1 VILWLW
7 SIILSVLLAGNVAL
21 SFAESS
27 VQPSESFDSLVYRFL
42 DTGEANEAER
52 LLQAILADGKVS
64 VEVVSQIIGREGAYQ
79 RQPVEILPREQ
90 IIVRGR
96 TYPLSLF
103 IPASYQTSK
112 SYALIVC
119 LHGYGFTGEEYLERW
134 RARLGEGYL
143 LACPTY
149 PSGAWFTRH
158 AEELVLETI
167 REVRRQYHIDSNRI
181 FLTGM
186 SNGGI
191 GAWLIGMHHAP
202 LFAGLAPMAS
212 GLDNVLMPFLANL
225 RSTPV
230 YIIHGAK
237 DQVMPVDLSRSI
249 ARELDVLGYPYVY
262 REHQREHPIAGGHYF
277 PKEELP
283 ELIAWFNSQRR
294 EPLPTSLTVVRD
306 ASHFQPFNWV
316 RLDSTDPIAAF
327 SDDLVD
333 KRDERIKRR
342 VYARID
348 ASIAGNNRIEVKAE
362 HVQRY
367 SLFLNEQLIDFSKP
381 LTVVT
386 NGRLSFEGPVT
397 PSVETLLRQA
407 RLRQD
412 PGRLFPVH
420 LTIAI
425 AKPAS

>member
-1 VILWLW
+1 MILWLW

-21 SFAESS
+21 GFAESS
-27 VQPSESFDSLVYRFL
+27 VQPSESLDSLVYRFL

-52 LLQAILADGKVS
+52 LLQAILADEKAS
-64 VEVVSQIIGREGAYQ
+64 VEVVSQIIGGDGAYQ
-79 RQPVEILPREQ
+79 RQPVEILPRER

-96 TYPLSLF
+96 TYPLSLS

-119 LHGYGFTGEEYLERW
+119 LHGYGFTGAEYLERW

-149 PSGAWFTRH
+149 PSGAWFTRP

-167 REVRRQYHIDSNRI
+167 REVRRQYHIDPNRI

-212 GLDNVLMPFLANL
+212 GLDDVVLPFLGNL
-225 RSTPV
+225 RNTPV

-237 DQVMPVDLSRSI
+237 DQVMPVKLSRSI
-249 ARELDVLGYPYVY
+249 VRELETLGYPHVY
-262 REHQREHPIAGGHYF
+262 REHEREHPIAGGHYF

-283 ELIAWFNSQRR
+283 DLIVWFDSQRR
-294 EPLPTSLTVVRD
+294 ESLPAKLTVVRD
-306 ASHFQPFNWV
+306 ASHFQSFSWI
-316 RLDSTDPIAAF
+316 RIDSTDPIAAF
-327 SDDLVD
+327 SQDLVD

-342 VYARID
+342 EYAKVD
-348 ASIAGNNRIEVKAE
+348 ASIVETNRIEITADR
-362 HVQRY
+362 VQRY

-386 NGRLSFEGPVT
+386 NGRLSFSGTVS

-412 PGRLFPVH
+412 PLQLFPVH
-420 LTIAI
+420 LPIAVE
-425 AKPAS
+425 KLTP

>member
-1 VILWLW
+1 VILWLS
-7 SIILSVLLAGNVAL
+7 SIILSVLLAGSVEL
-21 SFAESS
+21 GFAESS
-27 VQPSESFDSLVYRFL
+27 VQLSESLDSLVYRFL

-52 LLQAILADGKVS
+52 LLQAILADDKAS
-64 VEVVSQIIGREGAYQ
+64 VEVVSQIIGGDGAYL

-96 TYPLSLF
+96 TYPLSLS

-119 LHGYGFTGEEYLERW
+119 LHGYGFTGAEYLERW
-134 RARLGEGYL
+134 RARLDEGYL

-167 REVRRQYHIDSNRI
+167 REVRRQYHIDPNRI

-212 GLDNVLMPFLANL
+212 GLDDVLLPFLGNL
-225 RSTPV
+225 RNTPV

-237 DQVMPVDLSRSI
+237 DQVMPVRLSRSI
-249 ARELDVLGYPYVY
+249 VQELETLGYSHVY
-262 REHQREHPIAGGHYF
+262 REHEREHPIAGGHYF

-283 ELIAWFNSQRR
+283 DLIAWFNSQRR
-294 EPLPTSLTVVRD
+294 EPLPRQLTVVRD
-306 ASHFQPFNWV
+306 ASHFQSFTWI
-316 RLDSTDPIAAF
+316 RIDSTDPIAAF
-327 SDDLVD
+327 SQDLVD

-342 VYARID
+342 EYAKVD
-348 ASIAGNNRIEVKAE
+348 ASIVGTNRIEVTADR
-362 HVQRY
+362 VQRY
-367 SLFLNEQLIDFSKP
+367 SLFLNAQLIDFSKP
-381 LTVVT
+381 LAVVT
-386 NGRLSFEGPVT
+386 NGRLSFSGTVS

-412 PGRLFPVH
+412 PQQLFPVH
-420 LTIAI
+420 LTITVE
-425 AKPAS
+425 KLTP

>member
-1 VILWLW
+1 MIVARWMVILSAFLTG
-7 SIILSVLLAGNVAL
+7 SGAF

-27 VQPSESFDSLVYRFL
+27 AQSAGSLASLVHQFL
-42 DTGEANEAER
+42 EAGDRDEAER
-52 LLQAILADGKVS
+52 LLQGILSDEQASIESVS
-64 VEVVSQIIGREGAYQ
+64 HIIREGRTY
-79 RQPVEILPREQ
+79 RSQPIGALPSEQ
-90 IIVRGR
+90 IVVRGQ

-103 IPASYQTSK
+103 VPASYETEK
-112 SYALIVC
+112 SHALIVC

-134 RARLGEGYL
+134 RTRLGEEYL

-149 PSGAWFTRH
+149 PSGAWFTRR
-158 AEELVLETI
+158 AEEVVLETI
-167 REVRRQYHIDSNRI
+167 REVRRRYHIDPDRI

-212 GLDNVLMPFLANL
+212 GLDHVLMPFLANL
-225 RSTPV
+225 RNTPI
-230 YIIHGAK
+230 YLIHGAK

-249 ARELDVLGYPYVY
+249 AKELDALGYPHVY
-262 REHQREHPIAGGHYF
+262 REHHREHPIAGGHYF

-283 ELIAWFNSQRR
+283 DLVAWFNRQRR
-294 EPLPTSLTVVRD
+294 EPLPTSVTLVRD

-327 SDDLVD
+327 SEDLVD

-342 VYARID
+342 VYARLD
-348 ASIAGNNRIEVKAE
+348 ASITGSNRIEVRAE

-367 SLFLNEQLIDFSKP
+367 SLFLNGQLIDFSKP
-381 LTVVT
+381 LTVLT
-386 NGRLSFEGPVT
+386 NGRLSFEGTVR
-397 PSVETLLRQA
+397 PSVEILLRQA

-412 PGRLFPVH
+412 PERLFSVH
-420 LTIAI
+420 LTITI
-425 AKPAS
+425 DKPAS

>member
-1 VILWLW
+1 MILWLW
-7 SIILSVLLAGNVAL
+7 SIILSVLLGGSVAL
-21 SFAESS
+21 GFAESS
-27 VQPSESFDSLVYRFL
+27 AQPSERLDSLVYRFL

-52 LLQAILADGKVS
+52 LLQAILAHEKAS
-64 VEVVSQIIGREGAYQ
+64 VEVVSQIIGGDGAYQ
-79 RQPVEILPREQ
+79 RQPVEILPREH

-103 IPASYQTSK
+103 IPALYQTSK

-134 RARLGEGYL
+134 RTRLGEGYL

-167 REVRRQYHIDSNRI
+167 REVRRQYHIDPNRI

-249 ARELDVLGYPYVY
+249 IRELDVLGYPHVY
-262 REHQREHPIAGGHYF
+262 REHQREHPMAGGHYF

-283 ELIAWFNSQRR
+283 DLVAWFNSQRR

-306 ASHFQPFNWV
+306 GSHFQPFNWV

-412 PGRLFPVH
+412 PARLFSVH

>member
-1 VILWLW
+1 MIRWLW
-7 SIILSVLLAGNVAL
+7 SIILLACLFGQSAL
-21 SFAESS
+21 GFAESS
-27 VQPSESFDSLVYRFL
+27 VQPHESLASLVYRFL
-42 DTGEANEAER
+42 DTGKANEAEH
-52 LLQAILADGKVS
+52 LLKAILSDDTAS
-64 VEVVSQIIGREGAYQ
+64 VEVVSQIIGEEGAYP
-79 RQPVEILPREQ
+79 RQPVKILPREE
-90 IIVRGR
+90 IAVRGH

-134 RARLGEGYL
+134 RGRLGESYL

-149 PSGAWFTRH
+149 PSGAWFTRQ

-167 REVRRQYHIDSNRI
+167 REVRRQYHIDPNRI

-212 GLDNVLMPFLANL
+212 GLDDVLLPFLANL
-225 RSTPV
+225 RNTPV
-230 YIIHGAK
+230 YVIHGVK
-237 DQVMPVDLSRSI
+237 DQVMPVRLSQSI
-249 ARELDVLGYPYVY
+249 VRELETLGYPHVY

-283 ELIAWFNSQRR
+283 DLITWFNSQRR
-294 EPLPTSLTVVRD
+294 KPSPTRLTVVRD
-306 ASHFQPFNWV
+306 GSHFQSFSWI
-316 RLDSTDPIAAF
+316 RIDSTDPIAAF
-327 SDDLVD
+327 SQDLVD
-333 KRDERIKRR
+333 KRDERIAHRE
-342 VYARID
+342 YARVD
-348 ASIAGNNRIEVKAE
+348 ASIVDTNRIEVTADR
-362 HVQRY
+362 VQRY
-367 SLFLNEQLIDFSKP
+367 SLFLNDRLIDLSKP

-386 NGRLSFEGPVT
+386 NGRLSFSGVVS
-397 PSVETLLRQA
+397 PSIETVLRQA

-412 PGRLFPVH
+412 PQQLFPVH
-420 LTIAI
+420 LTIVI
-425 AKPAS
+425 EKPTP

>member
-7 SIILSVLLAGNVAL
+7 TIILSVLLAGNGAL
-21 SFAESS
+21 GFAESS
-27 VQPSESFDSLVYRFL
+27 VQPSESLDSLVYRFL

-52 LLQAILADGKVS
+52 LLQAILADDKAS
-64 VEVVSQIIGREGAYQ
+64 VDVVSQIIGREGAYQ

-96 TYPLSLF
+96 TYPLSLS

-119 LHGYGFTGEEYLERW
+119 LHGYGFTGAEYLERW

-149 PSGAWFTRH
+149 PSGAWFTRP

-167 REVRRQYHIDSNRI
+167 REVRRQYHIDPNRI

-212 GLDNVLMPFLANL
+212 GLDDVVLPFLGNL
-225 RSTPV
+225 RNTPV

-237 DQVMPVDLSRSI
+237 DQVMPVKLSRSI
-249 ARELDVLGYPYVY
+249 VRELETLGYPHVY
-262 REHQREHPIAGGHYF
+262 REHEREHPIAGGHYF

-283 ELIAWFNSQRR
+283 DLIAWFDSQRR
-294 EPLPTSLTVVRD
+294 EPLSTKLTVVRD
-306 ASHFQPFNWV
+306 ASHFQSFSWI
-316 RLDSTDPIAAF
+316 RIDSTDPIAAF
-327 SDDLVD
+327 SQDLVD

-342 VYARID
+342 EYAKVD
-348 ASIAGNNRIEVKAE
+348 AAIVETNRIEVTADR
-362 HVQRY
+362 VQRY
-367 SLFLNEQLIDFSKP
+367 SLFLNNQLIDFSKP
-381 LTVVT
+381 LMVVT
-386 NGRLSFEGPVT
+386 NGRLSFSGVVS

-407 RLRQD
+407 RLRGD
-412 PGRLFPVH
+412 PQQLFSVH
-420 LTIAI
+420 LTIAVETLT
-425 AKPAS
+425 P